1 MIHLVATSTPFLWIK
16 LIQFQDVEAIY
27 DDLALLKEDVTEMKN
42 GNMSELISSN
52 LIINDPMLTFQI
64 LKFSVTDLPLGTILA
79 WVPRAWTGPPAIQV
93 QPLPEGWL
101 PWSRPGKNLLK

>member
-27 DDLALLKEDVTEMKN
+27 DDFALLKKDVTEMKS
-42 GNMSELISSN
+42 GNLSELISTN
-52 LIINDPMLTFQI
+52 LIKNDPMLTFQL

-79 WVPRAWTGPPAIQV
+79 WVPRPWTGSPAIQV
-93 QPLPEGWL
+93 EPLPEGWL
-101 PWSRPGKNLLK
+101 PWSRPGKIS